1 MGNLLEIAN
10 LSWEKQFPLATD
22 ETAISRESFIATAR
36 LEYAYF
42 FLLWYWRENTQEGVF
57 NMPGNLSKE
66 SDLLPVVQNEVDIS
80 ELDIMSRLP
89 NERWLGKI
97 GKLTDDC
104 VYVKSNINQT
114 QLLKD
119 DDSLPDNYKPY
130 VILGNK
136 IIFPKGAHSDEITII
151 YAGSG
156 KDIDENIEVDDAI
169 GAQVRQRLDDIYFQR
184 VGIVD
189 KTNNGQPQT

>member
-1 MGNLLEIAN
+1 MANLLEIAN

-22 ETAISRESFIATAR
+22 EVAISRESFVATAK
-36 LEYAYF
+36 LEYAYA
-42 FLLWYWRENTQEGVF
+42 FLLWYWRENATEGVF

-66 SDLLPVVQNEVDIS
+66 SEPLKVVDNEVDIS
-80 ELDIMSRLP
+80 SLDIMSRLP
-89 NERWLGKI
+89 NDRWLGKI

-119 DDSLPDNYKPY
+119 DDSLPDLYYPY
-130 VILGNK
+130 VVLGKK
-136 IIFPKGAHSDEITII
+136 IIFPKGTHSNPITII

-169 GAQVRQRLDDIYFQR
+169 GAQVRNRLDEIYFQKI
-184 VGIVD
+184 GFVD
-189 KTNNGQPQT
+189 KTNNSNPQN